1 MKPSVQKIIDKL
13 PQEKVALEK
22 VELAKKP
29 SVILKDI
36 EKLDNQ
42 IRKEEQKIERAF
54 LQYKKVYNEW
64 SAFTQSIEGD
74 FIDLANDF
82 GQIVREL
89 NRLGI
94 DPKTVG
100 ELVKADPLLGR
111 LRTLV
116 LNIRNLYSE
125 PK

>member
-1 MKPSVQKIIDKL
+1 MKPSVQKIINKL
-13 PQEKVALEK
+13 PKEKVDLEK

-64 SAFTQSIEGD
+64 SAFTQSVEGD

-116 LNIRNLYSE
+116 LNIKNLYSE

>member
-1 MKPSVQKIIDKL
+1 MKPSVQKIINKL
-13 PQEKVALEK
+13 PKEKVALEK

-64 SAFTQSIEGD
+64 SAFTQSVEGD

-116 LNIRNLYSE
+116 LNISNLYSE

>member
-89 NRLGI
+89 NKLGI

>member
-100 ELVKADPLLGR
+100 ELVIADPLLGR